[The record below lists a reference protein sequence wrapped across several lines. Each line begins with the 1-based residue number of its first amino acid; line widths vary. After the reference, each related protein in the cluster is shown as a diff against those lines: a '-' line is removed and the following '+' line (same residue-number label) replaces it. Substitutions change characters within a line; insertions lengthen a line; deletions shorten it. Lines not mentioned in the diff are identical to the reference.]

1 MRKIR
6 RLLADKLMRF
16 SIIRIQ
22 FGYVFYGIYTEFFSW
37 VTFVSPP
44 VQLLL
49 NAEGTRFTPKKH
61 EASVKFARE
70 RGMTELKHH
79 LIPRSKGFTA
89 SLPYLKEKCPCL
101 LDIQL
106 AFDPNAKVNFSY

>member
-1 MRKIR
+1 M
-6 RLLADKLMRF
+6 
-16 SIIRIQ
+16 IIQIQ
-22 FGYVFYGIYTEFFSW
+22 FGYEIITEFQIFNN
-37 VTFVSPP
+37 FFFFK
-44 VQLLL
+44 LLL
-49 NAEGTRFTPKKH
+49 NAEGTRFTQKKH

-106 AFDPNAKVNFSY
+106 AFDPNAKVSNICNNMFFIIIIDIYLHI

>member
-1 MRKIR
+1 M
-6 RLLADKLMRF
+6 
-16 SIIRIQ
+16 
-22 FGYVFYGIYTEFFSW
+22 
-37 VTFVSPP
+37 
-44 VQLLL
+44 L

-89 SLPYLKEKCPCL
+89 SLPYLKKKCPCL

-106 AFDPNAKVNFSY
+106 AFDPNAKVRKKQTNVTTFICSPIIIMFI